1 VHYACFKGN
10 IPILDFLI
18 ELGGSLD
25 ALSLNG
31 LNCLHLAVSQNH
43 VEMVKYLIKNHE
55 FSPNELTKSSSTSPL
70 MLASKNGA
78 TDVVKYLIETH
89 HVDVTFKDKNQSDA
103 LIWAI
108 KFKRQETAA
117 RLFAT

>member
-1 VHYACFKGN
+1 
-10 IPILDFLI
+10 
-18 ELGGSLD
+18 
-25 ALSLNG
+25 
-31 LNCLHLAVSQNH
+31 
-43 VEMVKYLIKNHE
+43 
-55 FSPNELTKSSSTSPL
+55 

-89 HVDVTFKDKNQSDA
+89 HVDVTFKDKHQSDA